1 LGSLVPTDAWTA
13 TWRWV
18 REMPRYEKS
27 VAKSKVA
34 VHEPPNGAFQVS
46 FSGAAAAGGCF
57 SAGGGC
63 VV

>member
-1 LGSLVPTDAWTA
+1 
-13 TWRWV
+13 
-18 REMPRYEKS
+18 MPRYEKS

-46 FSGAAAAGGCF
+46 FSGGAAAGGCF
-57 SAGGGC
+57 LAGAGC